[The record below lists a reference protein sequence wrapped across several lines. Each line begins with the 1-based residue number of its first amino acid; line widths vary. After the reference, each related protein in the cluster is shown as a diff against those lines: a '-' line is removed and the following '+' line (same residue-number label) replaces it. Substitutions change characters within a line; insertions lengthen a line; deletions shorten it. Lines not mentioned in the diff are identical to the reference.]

1 MLHFEEKRVTSLMP
15 FTGLSSLRSSGEKF
29 TAGALAYL
37 KSIRLNADLASAS
50 ISGRIEGLD
59 ELRGIATLWVLIC
72 HGTGLVTWMPTV
84 FAGWG
89 FHGVVLFFIVS
100 GYLIT
105 KILLDSSEK
114 NGSVAKFYIRRT
126 IRIWPL
132 MLIVLF
138 VCVYLDAS
146 TSGSI
151 VYNFLLINNFSLG
164 YGIEPVFRTDVMWS
178 LAIEEQ
184 FYLLWP
190 MIVYVFGRR
199 YLPIVVYAVIVVG
212 FALDAGLVP
221 GPAGIPIFK
230 TTQGCMQYIALGA
243 AVALGRQG
251 LMAVVVALLTVLCA
265 LILRDGHHFFE
276 KFRYVWWGLSVF
288 LFAVVYTTIHF
299 RPVVKSGFLA
309 FTGKLCYGLYLIH
322 FVISGLLYKH
332 MGPGLF
338 LTWILFFTSSYV
350 LAYMSFHLIEKP
362 VMRLRAPLEAS
373 PRAQMLLLA
382 AAMALFIGSAV
393 VLVSRIAHV

>member
-1 MLHFEEKRVTSLMP
+1 MS
-15 FTGLSSLRSSGEKF
+15 FTGSSSLRSSGEKF

-37 KSIRLNADLASAS
+37 KSIRLNADLPSAS

-59 ELRGIATLWVLIC
+59 ELRGIATLWVLIS

-84 FAGWG
+84 FSGYG
-89 FHGVVLFFIVS
+89 FHGVVLFFVVS

-105 KILLDSSEK
+105 KILLGASERK
-114 NGSVAKFYIRRT
+114 ESISNFYIRRA

-132 MLIVLF
+132 MLTVLL
-138 VCVYLDAS
+138 VGCYLRVS

-151 VYNFLLINNFSLG
+151 VYNFLLINNFSMG
-164 YGIEPVFRTDVMWS
+164 YEIEPVFRTDVMWS

-199 YLPIVVYAVIVVG
+199 YLPFVVFSVIVVG
-212 FALDAGLVP
+212 FALDAGLLP
-221 GPAGIPIFK
+221 GPAGIPISR

-251 LMAVVVALLTVLCA
+251 LVSVVGALLAILVAL
-265 LILRDGHHFFE
+265 IFRDGHHFFE
-276 KFRYVWWGLSVF
+276 KFRYVWWGISIF
-288 LFAVVYTTIHF
+288 LFSIVYTTIHV
-299 RPVVKSGFLA
+299 RPVVKSQFLA
-309 FTGKLCYGLYLIH
+309 FTGKICYGLYLIH
-322 FVISGLLYKH
+322 FFVSGLLFDK

-338 LTWILFFTSSYV
+338 LTWIVFVASSYI
-350 LAYMSFHLIEKP
+350 LAYMSFHIIEKP
-362 VMRLRAPLEAS
+362 AMRLRAPLEAS
-373 PRAQMLLLA
+373 PKAQMLLLA
-382 AAMALFIGSAV
+382 AVVALFIGSAV
-393 VLVSRIAHV
+393 VVVSRLAHS